1 MTDLFKLQAR
11 SSSIFTTNKFRDN
24 LIPLLENAQ
33 NQILIC
39 SGFVTS
45 SGIKWLKEIIKS
57 DVKCTIITRW
67 KKMDILQKASDLES
81 YELCKKFNWLF
92 KTVDNCHAKVIAID
106 DKYVAVSSANITNYG
121 LGLIPV
127 SNKEAGIIKERD
139 PGDKEF
145 FDDLIGSA
153 HTVTNDEYLLIKD
166 WYLENKVDNS
176 SSKIPDLPVKLRP
189 DKMIAS
195 QHLWVKDFPL
205 LSFQELSNYN
215 KTDNVLKHELDM
227 LSIREYN
234 YDCVNKE
241 FKNTYIYNWLKR
253 TLESHDQGLYFGGMK
268 DVIRKSLL
276 DDERVFASDLTKLLS
291 NLYSYIKEFD
301 YGELKITKPN
311 HSELI
316 QLNMNH

>member
-1 MTDLFKLQAR
+1 MTDLFKLEAR
-11 SSSIFTTNKFRDN
+11 SSSLFTTNKFREN
-24 LIPLLENAQ
+24 LVPLLENAHDE
-33 NQILIC
+33 ILIC

-81 YELCKKFNWLF
+81 YELCKEYKWIF

-106 DKYVAVSSANITNYG
+106 DKFVAVSSANITNYG
-121 LGLIPV
+121 LGLIPI
-127 SNKEAGIIKERD
+127 SNREAGVIKERD

-145 FDDLIGSA
+145 FDDLIDSS
-153 HTVTNDEYLLIKD
+153 HTITNDEYLLIKN
-166 WYLENKVDNS
+166 WYLENKIDNS
-176 SSKIPDLPVKLRP
+176 STKIPDLPVKLHP
-189 DKMIAS
+189 DKKIAT

-205 LSFQELSNYN
+205 LSFQELSSYEEE
-215 KTDNVLKHELDM
+215 DDVLKHDLDM
-227 LSIREYN
+227 LSILRFDYN
-234 YDCVNKE
+234 DINKE
-241 FKNTYIYNWLKR
+241 FQNTYIYNWIKK
-253 TLESHDQGLYFGGMK
+253 TLESHNEGLYFGTMK
-268 DVIRKSLL
+268 NLIRKSLL
-276 DDERVFASDLTKLLS
+276 DDERIFASDLTKLLS

-316 QLNMNH
+316 QLR